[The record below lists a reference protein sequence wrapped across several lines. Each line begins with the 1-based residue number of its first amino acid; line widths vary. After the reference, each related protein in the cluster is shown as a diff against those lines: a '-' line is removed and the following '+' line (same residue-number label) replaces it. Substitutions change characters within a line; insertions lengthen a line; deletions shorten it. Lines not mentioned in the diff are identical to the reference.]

1 MGLRPHTAVPRRC
14 TAQNMESDGGRL
26 GEASHLVISYSSVL
40 PGNKDINECMQS
52 SARRDALCQ
61 EQTLKH
67 FYWCLRKKTQSC
79 PAGKSPADTASGA
92 SSTLWPSPILFCSPD
107 RFATHP
113 VHLPW
118 APTPLHCCAD
128 APALGRPGPGDQRL
142 RAHVGWDEIRG
153 RGTCKGGWRDGARG
167 VGM

>member
-1 MGLRPHTAVPRRC
+1 MRPVTW
-14 TAQNMESDGGRL
+14 L
-26 GEASHLVISYSSVL
+26 ISYSSVL

-67 FYWCLRKKTQSC
+67 FYWCLRKKPRAAQLGKALQTQLAE
-79 PAGKSPADTASGA
+79 PAPHLG
-92 SSTLWPSPILFCSPD
+92 PSPILFCSPD

-118 APTPLHCCAD
+118 APTPLHRCAD

-142 RAHVGWDEIRG
+142 RAHVGWDEICG

>member
-92 SSTLWPSPILFCSPD
+92 SSTLTAISNPVLQSRSICHPPCPSPVGS
-107 RFATHP
+107 H
-113 VHLPW
+113 
-118 APTPLHCCAD
+118 APTPLCRCTCTGEAWTWRPA
-128 APALGRPGPGDQRL
+128 APSTRWMG
-142 RAHVGWDEIRG
+142 
-153 RGTCKGGWRDGARG
+153 
-167 VGM
+167 